1 MALIGLNQLD
11 LPIDGA
17 ATATAAAKAVAVA
30 AAVTS
35 SVEQESSDEGIIFMN
50 DARTSAN
57 KINSTISQ
65 DQRFVNSIMNLFDY
79 ETISDLEEGDIF
91 CVAEIFDM
99 FG

>member
-65 DQRFVNSIMNLFDY
+65 DQRFVNHQAKKVNCHKIYSKHL
-79 ETISDLEEGDIF
+79 
-91 CVAEIFDM
+91 VHK
-99 FG
+99 

>member
-35 SVEQESSDEGIIFMN
+35 SVEQEPSDEGIIFMN

-65 DQRFVNSIMNLFDY
+65 DQRFVNYNLVFDY
-79 ETISDLEEGDIF
+79 EAVSSLEKEDIL
-91 CVAEIFDM
+91 CVAEIFDIY
-99 FG
+99 G

>member
-65 DQRFVNSIMNLFDY
+65 DQRFVIYNLFDY
-79 ETISDLEEGDIF
+79 ETVSGLEKGDIF
-91 CVAEIFDM
+91 CVAEIFDIY
-99 FG
+99 G